1 MSENTNFTRVKDLE
15 STAIRARNDTV
26 TYVTAIKSSLN
37 SHNTRITNL
46 ENENGIFSTDSDG
59 DVVSSK
65 SVAKDDTLQSI
76 LTANNNI
83 VTGLNNINSS
93 IATNTTRLNTV
104 FTQIFG

>member
-26 TYVTAIKSSLN
+26 TYVTAINSSLN

-76 LTANNNI
+76 LTVNNNI

-93 IATNTTRLNTV
+93 IATNTTQLNTL